1 MKKEI
6 VDVKGDGNCFYR
18 AIYGYVLH
26 NNVMSSEEFFN
37 IFECKELARLDV
49 SSVRSHFASDD
60 PRQRLYNTEQEDK
73 FDTCVRNYLSAF
85 VLQYPSILQDNLN
98 LLQQLDDQ
106 EYETMKTYYTEWFGK
121 AFPKPPKDVKS
132 YARAFSDNVKIS
144 TTYACDVDFIVI
156 HKVLEHFGYQ
166 LGITFANGSDTVNYI
181 KAIAMLPDVPRSDTI
196 YLVKIAEH
204 YNFVKFSQENPQT
217 SSRGMLVGGKKKKQI
232 RKKIMVNSK
241 LYTKYYSKQNGKS
254 YIIQNKKK
262 IFV

>member
-26 NNVMSSEEFFN
+26 NNVMSSEDFFD

-49 SSVRSHFASDD
+49 SSVRTHFADDD
-60 PRQRLYNTEQEDK
+60 PRKRLYNTEQEDK
-73 FDTCVRNYLSAF
+73 FDTCIRNYISTY
-85 VLQYPSILQDNLN
+85 VLQYPNILQENLS
-98 LLQQLDDQ
+98 LLQQLVDT
-106 EYETMKTYYTEWFGK
+106 EYNEFKKQQTEWFGK
-121 AFPKPPKDVKS
+121 AFPKPPKDVQA

-144 TTYACDVDFIVI
+144 TTYACAIDYIVTSKILETYGYDFNVT
-156 HKVLEHFGYQ
+156 Y
-166 LGITFANGSDTVNYI
+166 ANGSDRLNYVL
-181 KAIAMLPDVPRSDTI
+181 ALSMLPDVPRSDTI
-196 YLVKIAEH
+196 YLVKISDH
-204 YNFVKFSQENPQT
+204 YNFVKFSQESQGT
-217 SSRGMLVGGKKKKQI
+217 SSRGMLVGGKKKKLP

-241 LYTKYYSKQNGKS
+241 IYTKYYSKKYDKN